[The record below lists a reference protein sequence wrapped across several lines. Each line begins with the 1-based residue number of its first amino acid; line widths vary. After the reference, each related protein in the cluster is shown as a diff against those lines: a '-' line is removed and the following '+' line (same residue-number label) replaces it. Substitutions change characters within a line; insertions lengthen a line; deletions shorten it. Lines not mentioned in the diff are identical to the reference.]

1 MIWVVIIVATIFAV
15 TRHWNLAQ
23 TLINYILYASAL
35 VAVYYYLLNRS
46 LYKDSKKKTIELEK
60 EQREIKARQK
70 TIDLIF
76 QNSADGILILDQD
89 KRIEEFSPGIEKMT
103 GYSREEAIG
112 QIAEQLLKFH
122 SSESGS
128 ILPDLMFTISSPK
141 KDNPFVKN
149 SLISKD
155 GKNVDIEASYV
166 LINDPKTG
174 KAKSMAVIRDISYE
188 KALIERD
195 KEFIAVT
202 SHQLNTPLSIIRGYS
217 SLMLNGKAGAVS
229 PKQKDYLEEIHQ
241 ACEKMVSLT
250 NNLLSISR
258 IEQEKIKLQISEINV
273 ADLITKVTDS
283 IKAKISSSPAKFK
296 TNVEKKNL
304 IISAD
309 SEKLYQAIINVVDN
323 ALKYTKEG
331 SVCLSVCD
339 QGENV
344 AIIVKD
350 TGVGIP
356 ENQIDKIGQRFFRTQ
371 EAIDIDSKGTGLG
384 IYIAKSII
392 LKHEGQFDIKSQKGK
407 GTEIK
412 MTLPKSSLAINSNL
426 EA

>member
-1 MIWVVIIVATIFAV
+1 VIIVATVFAV
-15 TRHWNLAQ
+15 TRHWDLAQ

-46 LYKDSKKKTIELEK
+46 LYKDSEKKTTELKK
-60 EQREIKARQK
+60 EQREIKARQE

-89 KRIEEFSPGIEKMT
+89 KRIEEFSPGMEKMT
-103 GYSREEAIG
+103 GYAREEAIG
-112 QIAEQLLKFH
+112 HIAEQLLKFH
-122 SSESGS
+122 SSESNS

-149 SLISKD
+149 SLVSKD
-155 GKNVDIEASYV
+155 GKNVDIEASYA

-174 KAKSMAVIRDISYE
+174 KAKSMAIIRDISYE
-188 KALIERD
+188 KALTERD

-217 SLMLNGKAGAVS
+217 SLLFHEKAGPISV
-229 PKQKDYLEEIHQ
+229 KQKDYLQEIHQ

-250 NNLLSISR
+250 GNLLSISR
-258 IEQEKIKLQISEINV
+258 IEQEKIKLQISEINMV
-273 ADLITKVTDS
+273 DLIKKVTESVKDR
-283 IKAKISSSPAKFK
+283 IKSLSAEFK
-296 TNVEKKNL
+296 VNIEKKNL

-309 SEKLYQAIINVVDN
+309 LDKLYQAIVNVVDN
-323 ALKYTKEG
+323 ALKYTPKG
-331 SVCLSVCD
+331 TVCLSVCD
-339 QGENV
+339 QGNNV

-350 TGVGIP
+350 TGIGIP
-356 ENQIDKIGQRFFRTQ
+356 EDQIDKIGQRFFRTQ
-371 EAIDIDSKGTGLG
+371 EAIDIDPKGTGLG

-392 LKHEGQFDIKSQKGK
+392 LKHGGQFEIKSQKGK
-407 GTEIK
+407 GAEVK
-412 MTLPKSSLAINSNL
+412 MTLPKSSLAINTNL

>member
-1 MIWVVIIVATIFAV
+1 M
-15 TRHWNLAQ
+15 
-23 TLINYILYASAL
+23 
-35 VAVYYYLLNRS
+35 YYYLLNRT
-46 LYKDSKKKTIELEK
+46 LYKDSEKKTIELKK

-89 KRIEEFSPGIEKMT
+89 KRIEEFSSGMEKMT
-103 GYSREEAIG
+103 GYAKEESIG
-112 QIAEQLLKFH
+112 HIAEQLLKFH

-141 KDNPFVKN
+141 KNSPFVKN
-149 SLISKD
+149 SLVSKD
-155 GKNVDIEASYV
+155 GKNVDIEASYA

-174 KAKSMAVIRDISYE
+174 KAKSMAIIRDISYE
-188 KALIERD
+188 KALTERD

-217 SLMLNGKAGAVS
+217 SLILNGKAGPISAT
-229 PKQKDYLEEIHQ
+229 QKDYLKEIHQ

-250 NNLLSISR
+250 SNLLSISR
-258 IEQEKIKLQISEINV
+258 IEQEKIKLQISEINMV
-273 ADLITKVTDS
+273 DLINKVTES
-283 IKAKISSSPAKFK
+283 IKDKINTSPAKFK
-296 TNVEKKNL
+296 VNVEKKNL

-309 SEKLYQAIINVVDN
+309 FDKLYQAIINIVDN
-323 ALKYTKEG
+323 ALKYTKKG
-331 SVCLSVCD
+331 SAYLAVCD
-339 QGENV
+339 RGENV

-350 TGVGIP
+350 TGVGIA

-371 EAIDIDSKGTGLG
+371 EAINIDSKGTGLG

-392 LKHEGQFDIKSQKGK
+392 LKHGGQFDVKSQIGK
-407 GTEIK
+407 GTEII
-412 MTLPKSSLAINSNL
+412 MTLPKSSIETKTNL

>member
-1 MIWVVIIVATIFAV
+1 MIIVATIFAV
-15 TRHWNLAQ
+15 TRHFDLAQ

-46 LYKDSKKKTIELEK
+46 LYKDSEKNTIELKK

-89 KRIEEFSPGIEKMT
+89 KRIEEFSPGMEKIT
-103 GYSREEAIG
+103 GYAREEAIG
-112 QIAEQLLKFH
+112 HIAEQLLKFH

-141 KDNPFVKN
+141 KNNPFVNN
-149 SLISKD
+149 SLVSKD

-258 IEQEKIKLQISEINV
+258 IEQDKIKLQISEINMT
-273 ADLITKVTDS
+273 DLINKVTES
-283 IKAKISSSPAKFK
+283 IKGKIGSSTAKLKIDI
-296 TNVEKKNL
+296 EKKNL

-309 SEKLYQAIINVVDN
+309 FDKLYQALINIVDN
-323 ALKYTKEG
+323 ALKYTPIG
-331 SVCLSVCD
+331 SVSLSVCD
-339 QGENV
+339 QGGNV

-350 TGVGIP
+350 TGIGIP
-356 ENQIDKIGQRFFRTQ
+356 KDQIDKIGQRFFRTQ
-371 EAIDIDSKGTGLG
+371 EAINIDSKGTGLG

-392 LKHEGQFDIKSQKGK
+392 LKHGGQFDIKSEKGK

-412 MTLPKSSLAINSNL
+412 MTLPKSSLETNPNL
-426 EA
+426 QA